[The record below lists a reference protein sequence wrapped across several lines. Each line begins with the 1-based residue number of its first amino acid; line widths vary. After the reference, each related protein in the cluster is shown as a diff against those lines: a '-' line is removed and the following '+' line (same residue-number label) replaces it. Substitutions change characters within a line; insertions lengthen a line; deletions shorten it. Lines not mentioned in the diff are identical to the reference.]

1 MRARWK
7 WTAGCAAAA
16 TAVLLW
22 PGPSVSADTTLGGY
36 QAIAE
41 ASVVH
46 VEVYEPTIP
55 IPATP
60 QGDFSIGYAKSNVD
74 TGPTTRALASYL
86 WPGVVI
92 GDGFDQLLKKPGTM
106 YPVQVNSRFPETP
119 TAPAKNTAQLTEGNG
134 MTTSTDGWSTKATVT
149 GLGVAGD
156 NTDLLTGIGQ
166 GLTELGGKGKPG
178 NKGESVPVPIASS
191 LAALISLKNVTAD
204 STTTVADKTVTADA
218 HAAVSDVALLGG
230 LIKLSGIDVES
241 IVTSDGNKAT
251 TSGDATIAGLK
262 IAGLNVP
269 ISNKGTGSLLPGLG
283 ATLTSLLSG
292 LGITIS
298 IVPVTQQVSGAQ
310 GTMTAQTLQI
320 SIDTHPLKSVLD
332 NVLNP
337 LYAKI
342 PAYARQNLDPI
353 IQLAPKIVITIGN
366 SNATAS
372 ASPAFD
378 LGGFGGGGGTGGG
391 SGFGGTG
398 TTGTT
403 GGNTSP
409 LIPQLASNPGPGS
422 TTPTTQPQ
430 LTASHVLPGLGEVP
444 RWLVFGAILLA
455 ALIGWLFT
463 SSAGFLF
470 GTAGRCDFGLSTG
483 VPDLRKG

>member
-1 MRARWK
+1 VRARWK
-7 WTAGCAAAA
+7 WTAGGAVAA

-22 PGPSVSADTTLGGY
+22 PGPAVSADTSLGGY
-36 QAIAE
+36 QAVAE

-46 VEVYEPTIP
+46 IEVYEPTIP

-92 GDGFDQLLKKPGTM
+92 GDGFDQLLKKPGAM
-106 YPVQVNSRFPETP
+106 YPVQVNSRFPATTTSP
-119 TAPAKNTAQLTEGNG
+119 PKNTAQLTQGNG
-134 MTTSTDGWSTKATVT
+134 MTTSTDGFDTKATVT
-149 GLGVAGD
+149 GLGVAGE

-166 GLTELGGKGKPG
+166 GLTQLGGKPP
-178 NKGESVPVPIASS
+178 NKGEDVPVPIAAS
-191 LAALISLKNVTAD
+191 LAALVSLKNITAD

-218 HAAVSDVALLGG
+218 HAAVSDLSLLGG
-230 LIKLSGIDVES
+230 LIKLSGVDVES

-251 TSGDATIAGLK
+251 TSGDATIGGLK

-269 ISNKGTGSLLPGLG
+269 ISNKGTGTLLPGLG
-283 ATLTSLLSG
+283 QTLTSLLSG
-292 LGITIS
+292 LGIS
-298 IVPVTQQVSGAQ
+298 IAVVPVTQQVSGAQ
-310 GTMTAQTLQI
+310 GTMTAQTLQV
-320 SIDTHPLKSVLD
+320 SIDTHPLKAVLD

-337 LYAKI
+337 LYAKL

-366 SNATAS
+366 SNATAT
-372 ASPAFD
+372 ASPAFND
-378 LGGFGGGGGTGGG
+378 NFPVSSGGGAIGGSGAGGTGTGGG
-391 SGFGGTG
+391 N
-398 TTGTT
+398 TT
-403 GGNTSP
+403 P
-409 LIPQLASNPGPGS
+409 LTPPLQSNPGPGS
-422 TTPTTQPQ
+422 VSQTPPNATT
-430 LTASHVLPGLGEVP
+430 AAHVLPGLGEVP
-444 RWLVFGAILLA
+444 RWLIFGAILLA
-455 ALIGWLFT
+455 ALIGWAIT

-470 GTAGRCDFGLSTG
+470 GAAGRCGFGLATG